1 MIKKFN
7 EDFEENSFEY
17 IEDKVYS
24 GLETIKNIFID
35 FIDSNSIQINTFKG
49 SIDLKNI
56 ESTSRLITY
65 SLEEEFPLIGTLL
78 VKCVIDLDYKEEA
91 IGLSINELEELLT
104 CIKRLNHSGYQS
116 YLCFIDKIDHQEAV
130 VRIFVKVRKNSTN
143 KIFK

>member
-35 FIDSNSIQINTFKG
+35 FIDSNNIQINTFKG

-56 ESTSRLITY
+56 ESTSRLITD
-65 SLEEEFPLIGTLL
+65 SLEEEFTLIDTLL
-78 VKCVIDLDYKEEA
+78 VKCVI
-91 IGLSINELEELLT
+91 
-104 CIKRLNHSGYQS
+104 S
-116 YLCFIDKIDHQEAV
+116 YVSPYIL
-130 VRIFVKVRKNSTN
+130 
-143 KIFK
+143 